1 MATVLSR
8 AVREAAGMAEP
19 QPGAER
25 VLVYVDGSDASM
37 RAVDRALAIAGEG
50 GRVTALVVVPPR
62 LDRAAVSQFEI
73 EDADLDV
80 RFAEELAAKVVERAA
95 ACGRA
100 LQPLVLRGP
109 PVDVIVDRA
118 RSRDF
123 DVVLVA
129 RKPGP
134 RFVADLSE
142 TLRRKPGLPLEV
154 VG

>member
-1 MATVLSR
+1 M
-8 AVREAAGMAEP
+8 REAAGMGEP
-19 QPGAER
+19 QRAAER
-25 VLVYVDGSDASM
+25 ILVYVDGSDASM
-37 RAVDRALAIAGEG
+37 RAVDRALALAGAG
-50 GRVTALVVVPPR
+50 GAVTALVVVPPK

-80 RFAEELAAKVVERAA
+80 RFAEEVAAKAVGRAA
-95 ACGRA
+95 ADGRK
-100 LQPLVLRGP
+100 LQPLILRGA
-109 PVDVIVDRA
+109 PVDVIVDQA

-134 RFVADLSE
+134 RYVADLSD